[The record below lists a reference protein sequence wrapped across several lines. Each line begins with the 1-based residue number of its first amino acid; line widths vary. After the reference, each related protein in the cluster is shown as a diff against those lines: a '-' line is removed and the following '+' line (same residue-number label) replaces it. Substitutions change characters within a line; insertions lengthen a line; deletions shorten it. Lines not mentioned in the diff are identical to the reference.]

1 MMFGFDTIRSM
12 GTFFLNHLF
21 SNIRAFDIGD
31 FTEEQAMRLFACIQ
45 NCYDEF
51 LIYDNLKYF
60 EWVKKIK
67 NSLKVRKFLFTW
79 FLSLYYP
86 FILITTIRF

>member
-31 FTEEQAMRLFACIQ
+31 FTEKTSNEIVACIQ
-45 NCYDEF
+45 DCYDEF
-51 LIYDNLKYF
+51 
-60 EWVKKIK
+60 
-67 NSLKVRKFLFTW
+67 
-79 FLSLYYP
+79 
-86 FILITTIRF
+86 